1 MPLNYKR
8 SGFSAW
14 PWWPIFLSLALH
26 ISTRFPET
34 IELIYGQEI
43 YPFLSRSL
51 RYLTGWLPFSL
62 GDVLY
67 MVLIVLLFRWGILMI
82 SRRRRWSLRSTI
94 SISCWIYVFFQIGWG
109 LNYSRLPAES
119 RLGIDFNP
127 SDTVHLYRLTALLM
141 DRTNDYAHARREH
154 APVKSFHTLVNAAHQ
169 GFETLSGESKHL
181 VPGPVSVKLS
191 LFGVIGNHLGYSG
204 YFNPFTGE
212 AQLNDAV
219 PSVLHPFVIAHEMG
233 HQLGYAREQEANLTG
248 FLAARA
254 SADSVLRYSAYLDMF
269 LYANAALYASDSSGA
284 RQLLDQ
290 LAPEARKDLKSLRAF
305 RLRYRSVI
313 EEFTDWWYDHFL
325 RFNGQED
332 GTRSY
337 GLVVRALLSMYARE
351 GKI

>member
-1 MPLNYKR
+1 MPVNLKR
-8 SGFSAW
+8 SGLSAW
-14 PWWPIFLSLALH
+14 PWWPIFFSLALH

-34 IELIYGQEI
+34 IENIYGQEI
-43 YPFLSRSL
+43 YPFLSRLL

-67 MVLIVLLFRWGILMI
+67 MGVIALFIRWGILMF
-82 SRRRRWSLRSTI
+82 RGRRRWSFRTALSF
-94 SISCWIYVFFQIGWG
+94 SCWIYVFFQIGWG
-109 LNYSRLPAES
+109 LNYSRLPVES
-119 RLGIDFNP
+119 RLGIEFDP
-127 SDTVHLYRLTALLM
+127 SDTVHLRRLTALLL
-141 DRTNDYAHARREH
+141 DRTNAYAHARREH
-154 APVKSFHTLVNAAHQ
+154 APLKGFDTLVNAAHQ
-169 GFETLSGESKHL
+169 GFKALSGETKHL
-181 VPGPVSVKLS
+181 LPGPVSVKRS

-254 SADSVLRYSAYLDMF
+254 STDSVLRYSAYFDMF
-269 LYANAALYASDSSGA
+269 LYANAALFVSDSSAA
-284 RQLLDQ
+284 RRHLDR
-290 LAPEARKDLKSLRAF
+290 LAPEARKDLQSLRAF

-313 EEFTDWWYDHFL
+313 EDITDWWYDHFL
-325 RFNGQED
+325 RINGQED

-337 GLVVRALLSMYARE
+337 GLVVRALLSMYARA
-351 GKI
+351 GNI